1 MGSRSCTLITAPI
14 TPACWRSTASSAS
27 NRTRWSSSWR
37 RRSRRPPR
45 PEIRGSAQ
53 AAAIIGCGM
62 SVVARPGDSG
72 LAMQTDGFA
81 IVVEGLRKRYG
92 SLVAVDGISFRVKER
107 EIFGLLGPN
116 GAGKTTTVE
125 ILEGLRQADAGRA
138 VVAGIDVLKT
148 PQKVKSRIGVQL
160 QASAFFDYLTLAEL
174 IEMFAALYERPI
186 DAGALLRRVGL
197 EEKATSRVKTL
208 SGGQKQRLW
217 IATALVNEPRV
228 LFLDEPTT
236 GLDPQAR
243 RNLWELAQAIR
254 AEGRTIVLTTHY
266 MDEAQTLCDRV
277 AIMDHGKILAMEPPD
292 TMIQRLLDKGFHKER
307 VER

>member
-1 MGSRSCTLITAPI
+1 
-14 TPACWRSTASSAS
+14 
-27 NRTRWSSSWR
+27 
-37 RRSRRPPR
+37 
-45 PEIRGSAQ
+45 
-53 AAAIIGCGM
+53 M
-62 SVVARPGDSG
+62 SVKIPATETLDLPQAHGY
-72 LAMQTDGFA
+72 A
-81 IVVEGLRKRYG
+81 IVVEGLRKSYG
-92 SLVAVDGISFRVKER
+92 SVVAVDDISFRVQER

-138 VVAGIDVLKT
+138 VVAGIDVLKA

-174 IEMFAALYERPI
+174 IEMFAALYEWPI

-208 SGGQKQRLW
+208 SGGQKQRFS

-254 AEGRTIVLTTHY
+254 EDGRTIVLTTHY
-266 MDEAQTLCDRV
+266 MDEAETLCDRV
-277 AIMDHGKILAMEPPD
+277 AVMDRGKIIAMDAPATLVGNLLA
-292 TMIQRLLDKGFHKER
+292 KGFR
-307 VER
+307 RRQVEREANLEDVFLVLTGHELREG